1 MAKSVEYRG
10 FVIANPEAACP
21 TGSALSLIMASPG
34 LASALWM
41 S

>member
-10 FVIANPEAACP
+10 FVIANPR
-21 TGSALSLIMASPG
+21 GGLSNWQCTFTDNSPG